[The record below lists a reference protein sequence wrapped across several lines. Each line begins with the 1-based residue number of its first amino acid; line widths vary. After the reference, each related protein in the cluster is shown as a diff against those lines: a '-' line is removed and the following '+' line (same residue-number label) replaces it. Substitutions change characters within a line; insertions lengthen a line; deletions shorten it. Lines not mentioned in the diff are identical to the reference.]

1 MAFNKLTIKDV
12 DITKKRVLIRVDFNA
27 PLDNEGNITDVRK
40 IAAYLPTINY
50 AMSQKAKIILMSHLG
65 RPKGKVVPEL
75 SLQRIAIK
83 LGELLKT
90 EVSFVGDC
98 IGENVQK
105 LVMAMN
111 PCEVMLLENLR
122 FYQEE
127 EANDPNFAKELASS
141 GEVYVDDAFGA
152 VHRAHASVSAITKY
166 FDKAVAGFLMEKEME
181 YLDRVLTNPP
191 KPFVIAIGGSKV
203 STKMGIVEHLIKKA
217 DLFLIG
223 GGMSYTFQKALGKTI
238 GSSLVGENY
247 VPIIKKLL
255 EENMGKIVLP
265 LDYKITDM
273 FSKTEYGNVQTT
285 VDENI
290 PDGWMGLD
298 IGPKTIE
305 KFIMKLDGAGCILWN
320 GPFGV
325 IEIPEFAVGTTKMAY
340 AISDSA
346 AVTIAGGGETAESI
360 NSLEIAHKF
369 NHISTGGGA
378 CLEFLEGRE
387 LPGLAVLTDKGINTD
402 C

>member
-12 DITKKRVLIRVDFNA
+12 DITEKRVLIRVDFNA

-65 RPKGKVVPEL
+65 RPKGKVSPEL
-75 SLQRIAIK
+75 SLQRIAMK

-111 PCEVMLLENLR
+111 PGEVMLLENLR
-122 FYQEE
+122 FHPEE
-127 EANDPNFAKELASS
+127 EANDPNFAKELASL
-141 GEVYVDDAFGA
+141 GEVYVDDAFSA
-152 VHRAHASVSAITKY
+152 VHRAHASVNAITKY
-166 FDKAVAGFLMEKEME
+166 FDKSVAGFLMEKEME

-203 STKMGIVEHLIKKA
+203 STKIGVIKHLLKKV
-217 DLFLIG
+217 DIFLIG

-238 GSSLVGENY
+238 GSSLIEESF
-247 VPIIKKLL
+247 VPVVKELL
-255 EENMGKIVLP
+255 KENMDKIVLP

-305 KFIMKLDGAGCILWN
+305 EFIKRLDGAGCILWN

-340 AISDSA
+340 AISELSA
-346 AVTIAGGGETAESI
+346 ITIAGGGETAESI
-360 NSLEIAHKF
+360 DRLEIAHKF

-378 CLEFLEGRE
+378 CLEFLEGKD
-387 LPGLAVLTDKGINTD
+387 LPGLVVLTDR
-402 C
+402 